1 MIRLLTSQKV
11 GLPIRLSLG
20 LCLGLFLAFS
30 ALAGTQVLSMT
41 GQVERLQGQQTLTLK
56 PGDAFDN
63 TFSVRTGAGGQAQL
77 LLEDGSILTVPQ
89 GSQVSVSMASQP
101 QVKLLTGGVNVL
113 PAKGYLTLA
122 SMGLGLK
129 TNGYLRLRQ
138 CIDGCKEPSGLYGK
152 ILSGE
157 VIVEYAGGRSVL
169 RNKPFRA
176 ASGGGRPMI
185 LARDTDLLV
194 EDGHLDVAARA
205 KVALA
210 EDIKQGMEAFKSGQF
225 EKSRA
230 LLLAVREKSP
240 TEKIVSYYLGLIAL
254 ELKEND
260 VALQH
265 LQQYIRDDPEAARQ
279 RGVNQL
285 VTLLLTNQLQDEVK
299 QAIQQ
304 ENQLASDKPEP
315 GSIAVQAFTNRGD
328 PAYAALA
335 KGIAAM
341 VITDLSKVPGL
352 KVLERQKVQ
361 KLMDEISLNQSGL
374 VSQDSMV
381 KAGRLMRAEKVVVG
395 SFGVQP

>member
-1 MIRLLTSQKV
+1 MD
-11 GLPIRLSLG
+11 
-20 LCLGLFLAFS
+20 
-30 ALAGTQVLSMT
+30 
-41 GQVERLQGQQTLTLK
+41 RLQGQQSLPLK
-56 PGDAFDN
+56 PGDTFDGI
-63 TFSVRTGAGGQAQL
+63 FGVRASAGSQAQL
-77 LLEDGSILTVPQ
+77 LLEDGSLLTVPQ
-89 GSQVSVSMASQP
+89 GSEVSVSMASQP
-101 QVKLLTGGVNVL
+101 QVKLLAGGVNVL

-122 SMGLGLK
+122 AMGLGLK

-138 CIDGCKEPSGLYGK
+138 CGDGCKEPPGLYGK
-152 ILSGE
+152 TLSGE

-176 ASGGGRPMI
+176 ALGGGRPLI
-185 LARDTDLLV
+185 LARDADLLA
-194 EDGHLDVAARA
+194 EDSHLDVAARA
-205 KVALA
+205 KLALA
-210 EDIKQGMEAFKSGQF
+210 EDLKQGMEAFKSGQF
-225 EKSRA
+225 EKSRV

-240 TEKIVSYYLGLIAL
+240 TEKMVPYYLGLIAL

-265 LQQYIRDDPEAARQ
+265 LQQYTRDDPDAARE

-304 ENQLASDKPEP
+304 ESQLASDKPEP

-374 VSQDSMV
+374 VSQDSLV
-381 KAGRLMRAEKVVVG
+381 KAGRLMRAEKVVIG